1 MAQVSLEPVEEEL
14 VAARQGSDAGDDL
27 EGHGKVDV
35 RHLGVID
42 EVLLKGLVDKHY
54 RFTGSLQA
62 LRLLNDWERNIAD
75 AS

>member
-14 VAARQGSDAGDDL
+14 AARQGSDAGDDL

-54 RFTGSLQA
+54 RLYRQPAGAA
-62 LRLLNDWERNIAD
+62 LAQ
-75 AS
+75 